1 MSQLTRKRIILAKI
15 ETTYGTDPTPTGAA
29 NAIVVRNNIDPK
41 PLNAD
46 MVSRGLVR
54 SYLGASDQLV
64 AGQHS
69 MIDFEVELQGSGTA
83 GTAPAYGPL
92 LRACGLSE
100 TVSVGTKVDY
110 KPVSTGFESVTIYFN
125 MDGVQH
131 KMTGCRGTVQF
142 DMTAKQIPFMKFSF
156 VGLYNG
162 PTDTALPTP
171 TYTGFKTPLVV
182 NNTNTSGFS
191 FFSYSGIMQS
201 LNINLNNTVNHR
213 TLVGSD
219 YVQISD
225 RQSSGSVVFEA
236 PAIASLDVFSAAIA
250 NTLGALAITHGTVSG
265 YKVQFASSTVDI
277 NDPTYSDSDGVNM
290 INCPFTLVPGT
301 GNDEFTFTAL

>member
-1 MSQLTRKRIILAKI
+1 MSQQTRKRLILAKI

-29 NAIVVRNNIDPK
+29 NAILVRNNINPK

-46 MVSRGLVR
+46 TVNRDLVR
-54 SYLGASDQLV
+54 SYLGASEQLI

-100 TVSVGTKVDY
+100 TISVGTKVDY
-110 KPVSTGFESVTIYFN
+110 KPVSTGYESATIYFN
-125 MDGVQH
+125 IDGVQH
-131 KMTGCRGTVQF
+131 KMTGCRGTVEF
-142 DMTAKQIPFMKFSF
+142 DMTAKQIPFMKFTF

-182 NNTNTSGFS
+182 NNVNTSGFS
-191 FFSYSGIMQS
+191 FFGYSGVMQS
-201 LNINLNNTVNHR
+201 LHINLNNTVNHR

-219 YVQISD
+219 YVQITD
-225 RQSSGSVVFEA
+225 RQANGSTVFEA
-236 PAIASLDVFSAAIA
+236 PAIATLDVFTQAIG
-250 NTLGALAITHGTVSG
+250 NTNGALAITHGTVSG

-277 NDPTYSDSDGVNM
+277 TDPSYDDSEGVNM